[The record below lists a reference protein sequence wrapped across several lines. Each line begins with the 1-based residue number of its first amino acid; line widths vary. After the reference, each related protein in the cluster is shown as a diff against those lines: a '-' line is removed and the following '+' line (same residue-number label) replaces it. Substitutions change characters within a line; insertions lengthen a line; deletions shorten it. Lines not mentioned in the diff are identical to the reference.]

1 MKVFTDSKYLKHEEL
16 DGHDLD
22 FTISRVERHK
32 MKNNDGV
39 EERKFVVFFSEM
51 EKGMILNA
59 TNMKT
64 ITKLMNSNESD
75 EWVGKRITVYTKDDI
90 EMGGELKSG
99 LRVRPKAP
107 AAVKA

>member
-16 DGHDLD
+16 DGDDWD
-22 FTISRVERHK
+22 FTIDRVERHT
-32 MKNNDGV
+32 MKNNEGQ
-39 EERKFVVFFSEM
+39 EEQKFVVFFREM

-75 EWVGKRITVYTKDDI
+75 DWTGKRITVFTKDDI

>member
-1 MKVFTDSKYLKHEEL
+1 MKVFSESKYLKHEEL
-16 DGHDLD
+16 DGQDWD
-22 FTISRVERHK
+22 FTIDRVERHK
-32 MKNNDGV
+32 MKNSEGQ
-39 EERKFVVFFSEM
+39 EEQKFVLFFKEM

-75 EWVGKRITVYTKDDI
+75 DWCNRRITVYTKDDI

-107 AAVKA
+107 AVVKG

>member
-1 MKVFTDSKYLKHEEL
+1 MKVFTESRFLKHEEL
-16 DGHDLD
+16 DGHDWD
-22 FTISRVERHK
+22 FTVDRVERQEIK
-32 MKNNDGV
+32 DSEGQK
-39 EERKFVVFFSEM
+39 ELKFVVFFREM

-64 ITKLMNSNESD
+64 ITKIMGTNESD
-75 EWVGKRITVYTKDDI
+75 DWVGKRITVYTKDDI

-107 AAVKA
+107 ATAKV

>member
-1 MKVFTDSKYLKHEEL
+1 
-16 DGHDLD
+16 
-22 FTISRVERHK
+22 
-32 MKNNDGV
+32 
-39 EERKFVVFFSEM
+39 
-51 EKGMILNA
+51 
-59 TNMKT
+59 MKT

-75 EWVGKRITVYTKDDI
+75 DWKGKRITVYTKDDI